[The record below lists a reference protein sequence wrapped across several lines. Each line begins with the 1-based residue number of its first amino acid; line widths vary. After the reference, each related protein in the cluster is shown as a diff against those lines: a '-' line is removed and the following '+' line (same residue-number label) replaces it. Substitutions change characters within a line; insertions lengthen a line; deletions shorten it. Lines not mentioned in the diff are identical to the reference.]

1 MSALITLHVLE
12 ASAFKISFMQHPQLT
27 VVKSIHFFS
36 ASMLILSFNRTQ
48 YSCIGCVLRLMFCNM

>member
-36 ASMLILSFNRTQ
+36 VNMLILSFNGTQ
-48 YSCIGCVLRLMFCNM
+48 YCCISCVL

>member
-27 VVKSIHFFS
+27 VAKSIIFS
-36 ASMLILSFNRTQ
+36 LCKYVNIKL
-48 YSCIGCVLRLMFCNM
+48 